1 MRISDWSS
9 DVCSSDLLRIREA
22 GGPHELERRAR
33 RRRLF
38 VGIGDGEH
46 RRHRTGHPKLV
57 EIGIADE
64 LYRVP
69 RRPARREVADRVT
82 ANVEAI
88 GHDLADVR
96 HAVLQR
102 AERAKDRKSTR
113 LNSSHYCASRMPSS
127 ACKKNKQP
135 PRPHTSHK

>member
-82 ANVEAI
+82 ANVESI
-88 GHDLADVR
+88 GHDLPDVR
-96 HAVLQR
+96 QPGLTQSGGASCRESVCPYVWISVVAVALKK
-102 AERAKDRKSTR
+102 KD
-113 LNSSHYCASRMPSS
+113 
-127 ACKKNKQP
+127 
-135 PRPHTSHK
+135 

>member
-1 MRISDWSS
+1 MIRRPPRSTRTDTLFPYTTLFRSELVLDIFPLARL
-9 DVCSSDLLRIREA
+9 VADLRSKLRALRIREA

-96 HAVLQR
+96 
-102 AERAKDRKSTR
+102 DRKSTR
-113 LNSSHYCASRMPSS
+113 LNSSH
-127 ACKKNKQP
+127 
-135 PRPHTSHK
+135 